1 MTNWEALTSLTN
13 LFSAYKRA
21 SRGKRSKPDVARYE
35 VNLEDNIFCLREKLI
50 SHTYQHGS
58 YHSFYIHDPKKR
70 LISAACFEDRVV
82 HHALCQIIEPPIEKS
97 FIYDSYAN
105 RIGKGTHKAL
115 DRCTQYLRRF
125 DNYLQLDVRQYFPS
139 IDHAIL
145 MKFLSM
151 KIQDEQVLA
160 CCQHILKSGVGVL
173 NEVYRM
179 VYFPGDDLFAV
190 NRPRGLPIG
199 NLTSQFWANVYLN
212 DLDHRIKRQIRCP
225 GYVRYVDDM
234 LLFSDSKAELR
245 TMWSSVV
252 KALADLRLTIHQKEP
267 QPTPSGHGVTFL
279 GFRCFPD
286 HRRLKRTKTVYARR
300 RIKADW
306 IAAQKN
312 EITLESFS
320 QRLQSWISHAS
331 YGDTWGL
338 RRSILKE
345 LDLLD
350 GEWL

>member
-1 MTNWEALTSLTN
+1 MWEILTSLRN
-13 LFSAYKRA
+13 LFAAYHQA
-21 SRGKRSKPDVARYE
+21 AAGKRSKPDVAGFE
-35 VNLEDNIFCLREKLI
+35 MNLEDNIFCLREKLI
-50 SHTYQHGS
+50 HHTYHHGP

-70 LISAACFEDRVV
+70 LISAAGFEDRVV
-82 HHALCQIIEPPIEKS
+82 HHALCRVIEPPIEKS

-115 DRCTQYLRRF
+115 DRCTQYLRSY
-125 DNYLQLDVRQYFPS
+125 DYYLQLDIRQYFPS

-145 MKFLSM
+145 MRILSR
-151 KIQDEQVLA
+151 KIRDEQVLA
-160 CCQHILKSGVGVL
+160 LCQHILRSGVGVL
-173 NEVYRM
+173 NEDYQM

-199 NLTSQFWANVYLN
+199 NLTSQFWANVYL
-212 DLDHRIKRQIRCP
+212 DGLDHTIKRQLRCP

-245 TMWSSVV
+245 VMWFAIVR
-252 KALADLRLTIHQKEP
+252 ALADLRLTIHQKEP
-267 QPTPSGHGVTFL
+267 QPTPVWHGVTFL

-286 HRRLKRTKTVYARR
+286 HRRLKRTKAIYSRR
-300 RIKADW
+300 KIKSDW
-306 IAAQKN
+306 IAVQNN
-312 EITLESFS
+312 EITPEYFV
-320 QRLQSWISHAS
+320 QRLQSWISHAG
-331 YGDTWGL
+331 YGNTWGL

-350 GEWL
+350 GELP